1 MGFTSY
7 TLNPPRYLAHL
18 ASSLRS
24 RGVPILRHPVSSLDE
39 AYALLGPVSLVINA
53 TGLGSRTLLGV
64 EDMLVHPI
72 RGQTV
77 TVRAPAVVGCFGNKD
92 PLPEGQQCVII
103 PRPGPEGHVTL
114 GGTFL
119 PNNYST
125 LPDPDAA
132 ERILRDAYR
141 LCPQLASGSDN
152 RSGTGPEGRTNTWKD
167 IQIVSHNV
175 GLRPARTGGMR
186 LELEHRVLGQDN
198 NGRKDERAELVPA
211 SGQVGRGRQVGC
223 VHAYGI
229 GPAG

>member
-1 MGFTSY
+1 M
-7 TLNPPRYLAHL
+7 
-18 ASSLRS
+18 
-24 RGVPILRHPVSSLDE
+24 PILRHRVSSLDE
-39 AYALLGPVSLVINA
+39 AYSLLGPVSLVINA

-64 EDMLVHPI
+64 EDGLVHPI

-77 TVRAPAVVGCFGNKD
+77 TVRAPSVVGCFGIKD
-92 PLPEGQQCVII
+92 PQSGGQQCYII

-119 PNNYST
+119 PNEYST
-125 LPDPDAA
+125 LPDPLTA
-132 ERILRDAYR
+132 ERILKDAYK
-141 LCPQLASGSDN
+141 LCPQLASGS
-152 RSGTGPEGRTNTWKD
+152 GTREDGKTNSWKD

-186 LELEHRVLGQDN
+186 LELEHRVLGQDS
-198 NGRKDERAELVPA
+198 NGKEGNDQHAGLVPA
-211 SGQVGRGRQVGC
+211 KGQVGRGRVVGC